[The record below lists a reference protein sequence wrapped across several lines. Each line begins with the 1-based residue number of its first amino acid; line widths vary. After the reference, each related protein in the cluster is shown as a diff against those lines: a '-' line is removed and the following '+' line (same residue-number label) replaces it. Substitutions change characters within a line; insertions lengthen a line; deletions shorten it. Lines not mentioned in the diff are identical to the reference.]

1 MLLRI
6 RLGYGVIMLGLFKW
20 IILGD
25 EIYIIYILV
34 NSNHGKRP
42 TIKIQPSDFAAKV
55 SAAPVDS
62 QRKNVGQTSKTLFI
76 LRLPRIYAST
86 TQQPKR

>member
-1 MLLRI
+1 M
-6 RLGYGVIMLGLFKW
+6 GLFKW
-20 IILGD
+20 IIFGD

-55 SAAPVDS
+55 STTPIDS
-62 QRKNVGQTSKTLFI
+62 QRKNVGQTGKTAFI
-76 LRLPRIYAST
+76 LRLPRVYAST